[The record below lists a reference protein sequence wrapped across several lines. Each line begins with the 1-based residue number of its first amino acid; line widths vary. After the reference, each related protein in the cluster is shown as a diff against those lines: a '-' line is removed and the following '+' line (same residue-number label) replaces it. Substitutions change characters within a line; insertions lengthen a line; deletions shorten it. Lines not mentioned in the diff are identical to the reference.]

1 MTPTKVEGEH
11 RAHKVVIYTL
21 STCGWCK
28 LTKQFLRDNKV
39 EYEYLDVDT
48 ASSEDRRGAIK
59 ELRARKAPLGF
70 PIIIIDDEKL
80 INGYKPDAIK
90 EALGL

>member
-59 ELRARKAPLGF
+59 ELRARNAPLGF

>member
-1 MTPTKVEGEH
+1 MTPTKVEGEYKV
-11 RAHKVVIYTL
+11 HKVFIYTL

-59 ELRARKAPLGF
+59 ELRARKAPPGF

-80 INGYKPDAIK
+80 INGYKPDVIK